1 MDGIGEKKRERKRE
15 KVRTKKEKE
24 KGRGGRRENAQRGK
38 QLSFPLIYFR
48 HK

>member
-1 MDGIGEKKRERKRE
+1 MGNWGKGEKEREGEQRNEKKRGEIEGK
-15 KVRTKKEKE
+15 
-24 KGRGGRRENAQRGK
+24 RENAQRGK